1 MVERIDECLSYL
13 KAHVRPSCYSFIT
26 PRSPRFSRA
35 DSLSFSV
42 EQRDFR
48 DAELYIIRYQQ
59 CQTRSM
65 TLIKMYFLTQV
76 KLLGQDVARRM
87 ADRVSL
93 FFPLSLRRVSFSPFS
108 QSLSSSEPRRRRSSR
123 SSLHQTYP
131 PRTTSSIPDPRTRA
145 SLLVD
150 ESQRCSVS
158 SWSGRSRRSRSS
170 AGRVPLCMD
179 SDEAGD
185 AAGSSDERGGKAEP
199 CEGASRRV
207 GQFESR
213 GSVNSRVELTF
224 LFCSFTDPS
233 RMWISQA
240 TLLR

>member
-13 KAHVRPSCYSFIT
+13 KAHVRTSFKLFRAFLLSRPDSTSPSF
-26 PRSPRFSRA
+26 
-35 DSLSFSV
+35 

-93 FFPLSLRRVSFSPFS
+93 FFSLPFLRVSFLPSCS
-108 QSLSSSEPRRRRSSR
+108 RSLSPEPRRCCPSR
-123 SSLHQTYP
+123 PTLHQTYP
-131 PRTTSSIPDPRTRA
+131 PRTTSPIPHSRTRT
-145 SLLVD
+145 SFLVD
-150 ESQRCSVS
+150 ESQCCRVS

-170 AGRVPLCMD
+170 AGRVPFGLGG
-179 SDEAGD
+179 DEAGD
-185 AAGSSDERGGKAEP
+185 AAGSGDERGREAES

-207 GQFESR
+207 GEFESR
-213 GSVNSRVELTF
+213 VSRKEEL
-224 LFCSFTDPS
+224 S
-233 RMWISQA
+233 
-240 TLLR
+240 